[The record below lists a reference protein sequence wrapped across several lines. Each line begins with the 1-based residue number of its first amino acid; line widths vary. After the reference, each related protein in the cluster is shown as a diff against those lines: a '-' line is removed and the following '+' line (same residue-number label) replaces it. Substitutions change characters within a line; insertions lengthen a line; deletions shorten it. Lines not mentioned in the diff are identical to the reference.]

1 MRRLIVVLVAMM
13 AAMGLS
19 VGVSSASATPVTVYD
34 ATVSPLP
41 GNLNS
46 EGPEAYGF
54 QEFGDEV
61 TLAAGPARTLGSV
74 TATLSSWGCQQGT
87 WNNHDCA
94 TTPGAKF
101 PVKIVMNIYEPA
113 STDPSS
119 SPVGVGDLITRVTK
133 TFMVP
138 YRPTANLNHCNSGNG
153 NLGKWWNGTSCFN
166 GRAVNISFN
175 LSSVGITLPDT
186 VVVGLSYNTTHFGP
200 HPIGEAAACFTTSG
214 GCPYDSLNIGLSP
227 AVVTGTKPYP
237 DTLFQNAASAGQYC
251 DGTPTLGTFNLDSPT
266 SPCWTG
272 YVPAFRITA
281 S

>member
-1 MRRLIVVLVAMM
+1 MM
-13 AAMGLS
+13 AALGLTT
-19 VGVSSASATPVTVYD
+19 GISSASAAPVVVYN
-34 ATVSPLP
+34 AAVQPLP
-41 GNLNS
+41 ANLPS

-54 QEFGDEV
+54 QEFGDQV
-61 TLAAGPARTLGSV
+61 TLDGSARTLGTV
-74 TATLSSWGCQQGT
+74 TTTLSSWGCEQGT
-87 WNNHDCA
+87 WTNHDCV

-113 STDPSS
+113 SSTTPG

-133 TFMVP
+133 TFMVL
-138 YRPTANLNHCNSGNG
+138 YRPTANLTHCNSGNG
-153 NLGKWWNGTSCFN
+153 NLGKWWNGTGCFN

-175 LSSVGITLPDT
+175 LSSVGITLPDS
-186 VVVGLSYNTTHFGP
+186 VVVGISYNTTHYGP
-200 HPIGEAAACFTTSG
+200 HPIGEAAACFTSSG
-214 GCPYDSLNIGLSP
+214 GCGYDSLNIGFGP
-227 AVVTGTKPYP
+227 AVTVGTKPYP

-266 SPCWTG
+266 SPCWAG